1 MANKKVMTDL
11 KEIFKYVNS
20 IDLEKYILFSDL
32 ELYNKKTGKSYFYKD
47 YEEVYNDKKIISQIR
62 KITFELQ
69 GGRGASSS
77 RGSKLFGDSSG
88 DGEKANTI
96 PLHPAYL
103 NNQGRSV
110 SVEGV
115 IQTFIK
121 KHGDAKREY
130 TTAVDS
136 QGFAHTYGKG
146 EKDTVGVLGI
156 NQKYT
161 VIHNH
166 PSGGAFSGAD
176 LRTFASL
183 KDMVSAVATNKTKAY
198 RITKLHNFKA
208 KEFEKAVN
216 NAKSSGSDY
225 SKSVDKWLKRNA
237 KKFGY
242 LYEYR

>member
-1 MANKKVMTDL
+1 MKKVLTDL
-11 KEIFKYVNS
+11 KEIFEYVNS

-32 ELYNKKTGKSYFYKD
+32 ELYNKKTGNSYFYKD

-77 RGSKLFGDSSG
+77 RGSNLFSASSENS
-88 DGEKANTI
+88 DPVNTI

-146 EKDTVGVLGI
+146 AKDRVGVLGI

-161 VIHNH
+161 VVHNH

-176 LRTFASL
+176 LRAFASV
-183 KDMVSAVATNKTKAY
+183 KDMTSIVAVNKQKAY
-198 RITKLHNFKA
+198 RISKLHNFKA

-216 NAKSSGSDY
+216 NAKTSGSDY